1 MKWPCYIVPSVPL
14 IYCIEYRFLILSWI
28 RKVIFHSRR
37 LVSKNIFSY
46 SFCICIQEIWKCIA
60 LNMQLFIIWTLNSL
74 IQNLYSFSCPHIHA
88 NCWRET
94 KLAALNSWTNK
105 SKQTQ
110 FHILNI
116 HQGLKPV
123 NVCIRISLQS
133 IRACSYYR
141 YRYTE

>member
-1 MKWPCYIVPSVPL
+1 MKWPNYIVPSVPL

-88 NCWRET
+88 NCWRES
-94 KLAALNSWTNK
+94 KLAALNSWTDK
-105 SKQTQ
+105 SKQTYSQ
-110 FHILNI
+110 YSSGIKTSECLHTNI
-116 HQGLKPV
+116 ITINPCMLV
-123 NVCIRISLQS
+123 L
-133 IRACSYYR
+133 
-141 YRYTE
+141 